1 MRLEG
6 RVMLVEDEPRVRKV
20 TGEML
25 ELLGLEVSLFGDGKS
40 AADHFRDHHESVDLV
55 LLDMVMP
62 EQSGRE
68 TFAVLR
74 AIDPKVP
81 IVIMSG
87 YSQDGDA
94 QSLIDAGAAG
104 FLQKPFSMAQL
115 AAQVR
120 NGLRR

>member
-1 MRLEG
+1 MKLDRREFLRLAG
-6 RVMLVEDEPRVRKV
+6 AA
-20 TGEML
+20 
-25 ELLGLEVSLFGDGKS
+25 GLTLM
-40 AADHFRDHHESVDLV
+40 AAPGAARA
-55 LLDMVMP
+55 
-62 EQSGRE
+62 QSGRE